1 MVYGVVTAYLRMENT
16 QISRGSPWDVR
27 ERNTIREEIKGVS
40 TPSRRS
46 FWVDRQNF
54 LGSGGGRGE
63 RRAAGELVRRLI
75 PSSLAQT
82 AWNGETGQTLE

>member
-1 MVYGVVTAYLRMENT
+1 MKER
-16 QISRGSPWDVR
+16 RG
-27 ERNTIREEIKGVS
+27 EICVFE
-40 TPSRRS
+40 RS